1 MIIDTHVTLVKTIW
15 EKARKK
21 RYSTQILTKDNFLK
35 KDSTFL
41 SGASLNRLRFPSAQ
55 WQEMSLGASLGPEL

>member
-15 EKARKK
+15 EIARKK
-21 RYSTQILTKDNFLK
+21 AKDNFLK
-35 KDSTFL
+35 KDSTFV

-55 WQEMSLGASLGPEL
+55 WQEMSLEASLGPEL

>member
-15 EKARKK
+15 EIARKK
-21 RYSTQILTKDNFLK
+21 AKDNFLK
-35 KDSTFL
+35 KDSTFV

-55 WQEMSLGASLGPEL
+55 EMSLEASLGPEL

>member
-15 EKARKK
+15 EIARKK
-21 RYSTQILTKDNFLK
+21 AKDNFLK
-35 KDSTFL
+35 KDSTFV

-55 WQEMSLGASLGPEL
+55 WQEMSLEATSLGPEL